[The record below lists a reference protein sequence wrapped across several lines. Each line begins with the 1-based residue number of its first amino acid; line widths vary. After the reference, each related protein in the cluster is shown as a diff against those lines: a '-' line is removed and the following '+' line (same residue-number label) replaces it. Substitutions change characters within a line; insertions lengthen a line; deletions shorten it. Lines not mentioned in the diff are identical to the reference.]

1 MGCVGASASI
11 GFSGGTLN
19 SATIC
24 GFAIP
29 PKFNFKFGFA
39 LPAIPAFPP
48 TIPWPFIVLSCDFTN
63 PLSAGLSGGRMPN
76 YAAGAFDDCDTD

>member
-11 GFSGGTLN
+11 GFSGGALN

-29 PKFNFKFGFA
+29 PKFNFSFLPKLPA
-39 LPAIPAFPP
+39 LPLFPP
-48 TIPWPFIVLSCDFTN
+48 TIPFPFISLSCDFTKA
-63 PLSAGLSGGRMPN
+63 LSAGLSGGRMPN

>member
-1 MGCVGASASI
+1 MGCVGVSGSI
-11 GFSGGTLN
+11 GFGGGTLD
-19 SATIC
+19 SLSIC

-39 LPAIPAFPP
+39 LPALPLFPP
-48 TIPWPFIVLSCDFTN
+48 TIPWPFIVLNCDFTK

-76 YAAGAFDDCDTD
+76 YGVDAFCDDES